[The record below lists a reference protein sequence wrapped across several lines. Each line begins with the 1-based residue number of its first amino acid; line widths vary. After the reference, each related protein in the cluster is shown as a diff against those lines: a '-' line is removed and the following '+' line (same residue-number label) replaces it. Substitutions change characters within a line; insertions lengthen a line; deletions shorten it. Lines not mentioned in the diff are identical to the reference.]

1 MVAGYFRE
9 ASKVFEIDY
18 WKRLVNIPILPFQE
32 ECPNTNSKTSQAKY
46 ALSRLTIE
54 D

>member
-9 ASKVFEIDY
+9 ASQVFEIDY

-46 ALSRLTIE
+46 ALPRFTIE
-54 D
+54 V

>member
-32 ECPNTNSKTSQAKY
+32 ECQNTNKVVLFGIMIK
-46 ALSRLTIE
+46 LH